1 MLCFAWD
8 NDDFFGQT
16 FGLGKLQVSRT
27 VCFFQCPNLLVKCCI
42 DGCCPK
48 VNVRDAQ
55 GVAPLGIGVLRTHT
69 SLP

>member
-27 VCFFQCPNLLVKCCI
+27 VCSS
-42 DGCCPK
+42 
-48 VNVRDAQ
+48 VRICLSS
-55 GVAPLGIGVLRTHT
+55 VALMAVVQKSMCVMHRVLHPWG
-69 SLP
+69 LEF